1 MLKINLPINMQN
13 QTKNQRRNPPSL
25 SRPRSAFT
33 LIELLVVIAI
43 ITLLLS
49 ILSPALMKAKELAR
63 RLKCTSNLRQVHLA
77 VCLYRD
83 TYDDTYPC
91 AWDPVSK
98 TPFYWLWMG
107 RGWRSFLEPY
117 LGHIDVNNPSVLLCP
132 SDKTDENKFESTS
145 YAYSMAF
152 YHSPEQI
159 DTLNAIADTY
169 SNPIPPMRQ
178 KSLAVA
184 NPSAKILIGE
194 WFSNHEPIENESGW
208 WTWQG
213 TRNYLFADGGTKM
226 LKAEEIRPARNKMPD
241 ANLTFKGIK
250 GIDYPR

>member
-1 MLKINLPINMQN
+1 M
-13 QTKNQRRNPPSL
+13 
-25 SRPRSAFT
+25 PRQSYLAIGYQIFT

-43 ITLLLS
+43 IALLLS

-63 RLKCTSNLRQVHLA
+63 RLKCTSNLRQIHLA
-77 VCLYRD
+77 VCLYLD

-91 AWDPVSK
+91 AQDP
-98 TPFYWLWMG
+98 PRGIWLWMG
-107 RGWRSFLEPY
+107 RGWRSFVEPY
-117 LGHIDVNNPSVLLCP
+117 LDGHIDVNNPSVLLCP

-159 DTLNAIADTY
+159 ETLKKVEETY
-169 SNPIPPMRQ
+169 PDPNGIREPLSSMRQ
-178 KSLAVA
+178 KSLSVA

-194 WFSNHEPIENESGW
+194 WFSNHEPIEDEKGW
-208 WTWQG
+208 WTWDG
-213 TRNYLFADGGTKM
+213 TRNYLFADGGTRM
-226 LKAEEIRPARNKMPD
+226 LKAEEIRPARNGLPD

-250 GIDYPR
+250 GIDYPAP